1 MTPEVRNRCSHATR
15 ELIQQCQRTSH
26 CSHAMRELIMRK
38 VYCYGLLA
46 RRRRKFFEDIYID
59 LKRKSFVLEVHIAIR
74 MKENDTGG

>member
-1 MTPEVRNRCSHATR
+1 
-15 ELIQQCQRTSH
+15 
-26 CSHAMRELIMRK
+26 MRELIMRK
-38 VYCYGLLA
+38 VYCYGVLA